1 MNNEKLIKIVEIW
14 KRNYFRVIPLYNYQ
28 KRPIFNDWPHYTY
41 NEKDFEK
48 ITGYGLLTGVKIK
61 DNLYFHVIDID
72 VYDNIKNDLL
82 KNIINYLKLKN
93 PFIQKT
99 VSGGY
104 HIFFVTNKIFN
115 KRKIVMN
122 DYVIELLGKGQMV
135 VGYGSRVY
143 SNKTNKY
150 GVYELLP
157 NSKNINYI
165 ESKIIDKLFYYEQKN
180 ILNSKII
187 S

>member
-1 MNNEKLIKIVEIW
+1 MNNGKLTRVVEMW
-14 KRNYFRVIPLYNYQ
+14 RRNNFKVIPLYNYQ
-28 KRPIFNDWPHYTY
+28 KRPIFNDWPHYVY

-48 ITGYGLLTGVKIK
+48 ITGYGLLTGIKIK
-61 DNLYFHVIDID
+61 DDIYFHVIDID
-72 VYDNIKNDLL
+72 VYDNTKNNLL

-104 HIFFVTNKIFN
+104 HIFFVTNKVFN
-115 KRKIVMN
+115 KSKIVMN
-122 DYVIELLGKGQMV
+122 NYAIELLGKGQIV
-135 VGYGSRVY
+135 VGYGSQVY

-157 NSKNINYI
+157 KSKNINYI
-165 ESKIIDKLFYYEQKN
+165 ESKIIDKMFNYKQKN
-180 ILNSKII
+180 TLNSKII